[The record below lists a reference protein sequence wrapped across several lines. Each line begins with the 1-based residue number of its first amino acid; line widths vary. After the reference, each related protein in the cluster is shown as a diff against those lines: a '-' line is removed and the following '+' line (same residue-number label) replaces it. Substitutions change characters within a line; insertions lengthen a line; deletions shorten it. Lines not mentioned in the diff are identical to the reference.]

1 MLRITELE
9 EQLANDE
16 CGLFHKKLL
25 TQLEC
30 AKKQLKEK
38 LFFPQFP
45 TFYEAV
51 CLQIEACDAASF
63 IISTL
68 WRRYHAGILHGV
80 KNL

>member
-16 CGLFHKKLL
+16 CGLLYKKLL
-25 TQLEC
+25 NQLEC
-30 AKKQLKEK
+30 AQKQLKEK
-38 LFFPQFP
+38 LSFPQFP

-51 CLQIEACDAASF
+51 RLQIEACDAASF

-68 WRRYHAGILHGV
+68 WRRYHAGTLYGV